1 MEYKTS
7 VKHNYDHYK
16 GHRYDNL
23 DHRKYGDKEADVCII
38 GVGAAGGVLLYELA
52 NAGLDVVGIE
62 AGPFWDPQTDFAS
75 DELHAYSLNWQ
86 DTRLST
92 GNDPLKFGPNN
103 SGRGVG
109 GGTTHFT
116 GVFYRFH
123 ESDFRVKSTDGV
135 AEDWPISYQD
145 LAPYYD
151 KIENDIKVSG
161 PKHFP
166 WGAFNGPYPYPEREP
181 ISAMAQVFRE
191 GCENLGIRSSTTP
204 LAILSAP
211 FDGRPPCTNRGFCNE
226 GCLPNAKFSTLIQ
239 HVPKA
244 IDKGAEV
251 ITDSMVTRIMV
262 DKSGKVSGVEFS
274 HKGEYY
280 QQKAKIVIVAA
291 FAVETP
297 RLLLNSACPQFPD
310 GLANSSG
317 LVGKYIM
324 PHSGHDVYAKF
335 DEEIRLYKGTP
346 VMACTQDFYESDA
359 KRGFVRGYTL
369 NAHGNRPLAMAK
381 VTALDAGY
389 WGKDLREIMLNFNF
403 YGMITLVGEVLPHIE
418 NKVILSD
425 QKDEYG
431 MPRPEI
437 HFTYGENDNNLI
449 EHGVEKAN
457 QILKARK
464 GKPAFVAADTGHL
477 LGGCRM
483 GDDPEKSVVNSFCQS
498 HDIPN
503 LFICGASVFT
513 TSGGANPTET
523 ILAIAARTGD
533 YIADIARKGSVE

>member
-1 MEYKTS
+1 MEYKTTS
-7 VKHNYDHYK
+7 KHNCDHYK
-16 GHRYDNL
+16 GHRYDDL
-23 DHRKYGDKEADVCII
+23 KHRKYENKEVDVCIV
-38 GVGAAGGVLLYELA
+38 GVGAAGGVLLQELSK
-52 NAGLDVVGIE
+52 AGLDVVGIE
-62 AGPFWDPQTDFAS
+62 AGPFWNPKADFAS
-75 DELHAYSLNWQ
+75 DELHSYSLNWQ

-135 AEDWPISYQD
+135 GEDWPISYQD
-145 LAPYYD
+145 LKPYYD
-151 KIENDIKVSG
+151 KIEKEIRVSG

-166 WGAFNGPYPYPEREP
+166 WGPFNGPYPYPEREP
-181 ISAMAQVFRE
+181 ISANAQVFRE
-191 GCENLGIRSSTTP
+191 GCENLGIRSSVTP

-211 FDGRPPCTNRGFCNE
+211 YDGRPPCTNRGFCNE

-239 HVPKA
+239 HVPNAIKA
-244 IDKGAEV
+244 GAEV
-251 ITDSMVTRIMV
+251 ISDAMVTKIMV
-262 DKSGKVSGVEFS
+262 DNKGQVNGVEFN
-274 HKGEYY
+274 HNGKYY
-280 QQKAKIVIVAA
+280 RQKAKLVIVSA

-297 RLLLNSACPQFPD
+297 RLLLNSSCSHHPD

-324 PHSGHDVYAKF
+324 PHSGHDIFAKF

-346 VMACTQDFYESDA
+346 VMACTQDFYETDPNND
-359 KRGFVRGYTL
+359 FVRGYTL

-381 VTALDAGY
+381 ITALEAGY

-403 YGMITLVGEVLPHIE
+403 YGQITMVGEVLPRIE
-418 NKVILSD
+418 NKVTLSKE
-425 QKDEYG
+425 KDEYG
-431 MPRPEI
+431 LPRPKI
-437 HFTYGENDNNLI
+437 TFSYGRNDNKMI
-449 EHGVEKAN
+449 EHGVERAN

-483 GDDPEKSVVNSFCQS
+483 GTNPDKSVVNEFGQS

-513 TSGGANPTET
+513 TSAGVNPTET
-523 ILAIAARTGD
+523 ILALAARTGEH
-533 YIADIARKGSVE
+533 IADMKNNTLT